1 MTIIKIEPSY
11 KKSTIEIEFFK
22 NDDNTWIHVETG
34 WRWGTFY
41 ADVDD
46 EELKSIQD
54 HNEYC
59 RSSGKWEEYE
69 ISCLSNFEMNDCW
82 DGCWMDYTVW
92 NRNWTDE
99 QRNAVKEEIE
109 NADDWFDWLQ
119 ERGYAP
125 EDCETYI
132 VGEINIEILD
142 KYPWDD

>member
-1 MTIIKIEPSY
+1 MTIIRIEPTY

-22 NDDNTWIHVETG
+22 NDEGTWIHVETG

-41 ADVDD
+41 ADVSDS
-46 EELKSIQD
+46 ELAEINT

-59 RSSGKWEEYE
+59 RNNDEYDEFE

-92 NRNWTDE
+92 NSRMSQEELD
-99 QRNAVKEEIE
+99 AIKEEIE
-109 NADDWFDWLQ
+109 NSDDWWDWLC
-119 ERGYAP
+119 ERGY
-125 EDCETYI
+125 ETQDCETYI
-132 VGEINIEILD
+132 VGEMSIETLD